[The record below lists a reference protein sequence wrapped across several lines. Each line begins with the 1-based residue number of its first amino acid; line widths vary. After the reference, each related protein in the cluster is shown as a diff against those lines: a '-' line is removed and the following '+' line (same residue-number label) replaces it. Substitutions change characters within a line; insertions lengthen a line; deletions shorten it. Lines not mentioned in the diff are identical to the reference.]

1 MIPPGEAADVTL
13 LPKRSRYS
21 SRGLHR
27 KLGRYRS
34 SPDSR
39 PQTLFI
45 SLIPFILDL
54 NNTLNIPIPDMAQVN
69 QNPSVGASTGSRTA
83 SLDYA
88 AHAQSGQ
95 AMSTNFL
102 NYSTFPP
109 HVKYSI
115 KLTVRVGTAQKAPP
129 ATTNQSGHPRT
140 SITEPRAS
148 YTEPRAS
155 FTEPRG
161 SITEERLEKEGR
173 MPALPEANQ
182 IDAKNIRPPGTED
195 AGGNKIH
202 RKGFLKKLL
211 HWEHNGM
218 NAD

>member
-1 MIPPGEAADVTL
+1 
-13 LPKRSRYS
+13 
-21 SRGLHR
+21 
-27 KLGRYRS
+27 
-34 SPDSR
+34 
-39 PQTLFI
+39 
-45 SLIPFILDL
+45 
-54 NNTLNIPIPDMAQVN
+54 MAQVN
-69 QNPSVGASTGSRTA
+69 QNPNVGASAGSRTA

-88 AHAQSGQ
+88 VHAQSGQ
-95 AMSTNFL
+95 TMSTA
-102 NYSTFPP
+102 
-109 HVKYSI
+109 H
-115 KLTVRVGTAQKAPP
+115 KAPP
-129 ATTNQSGHPRT
+129 ATANQSGHPRT

-155 FTEPRG
+155 YTEPRASYTEPRAPFTEPRG

-182 IDAKNIRPPGTED
+182 VDAKNIRPPGTED

>member
-1 MIPPGEAADVTL
+1 
-13 LPKRSRYS
+13 
-21 SRGLHR
+21 
-27 KLGRYRS
+27 
-34 SPDSR
+34 
-39 PQTLFI
+39 
-45 SLIPFILDL
+45 
-54 NNTLNIPIPDMAQVN
+54 MAQVN
-69 QNPSVGASTGSRTA
+69 QNPNVGASAGSRTA

-88 AHAQSGQ
+88 VHAQSGQ
-95 AMSTNFL
+95 TMSMIFL
-102 NYSTFPP
+102 NHSTFPP

-115 KLTVRVGTAQKAPP
+115 KLIARVGTAHKAPP
-129 ATTNQSGHPRT
+129 ATANQSGHPRT

-155 FTEPRG
+155 YTEPRASYTEPRAPFTEPRG

-182 IDAKNIRPPGTED
+182 VDAKNIRPPGTED